1 MCLVLLPAIY
11 SRLRSGCGNM
21 LRIESDQYT
30 LSPPNFFLIR
40 RANAA
45 YPNQK
50 PHARAMHRV
59 VIQSQGCGSNGRPSP
74 ASLEPPGT
82 AVADM
87 DAVAVSESREA
98 GDPAAGTPAAGMEDS
113 ACRAASSRVRRATSL
128 RSAASASA
136 GVVARVRS

>member
-21 LRIESDQYT
+21 LRIESNQYT
-30 LSPPNFFLIR
+30 LRPPNFFLTR

-59 VIQSQGCGSNGRPSP
+59 VIQSQGCGSNGRPLP
-74 ASLEPPGT
+74 ASLEPPGA
-82 AVADM
+82 AVVDM
-87 DAVAVSESREA
+87 DAVAVSESLEA
-98 GDPAAGTPAAGMEDS
+98 GAVGTPAAGMEDS

-128 RSAASASA
+128 
-136 GVVARVRS
+136 